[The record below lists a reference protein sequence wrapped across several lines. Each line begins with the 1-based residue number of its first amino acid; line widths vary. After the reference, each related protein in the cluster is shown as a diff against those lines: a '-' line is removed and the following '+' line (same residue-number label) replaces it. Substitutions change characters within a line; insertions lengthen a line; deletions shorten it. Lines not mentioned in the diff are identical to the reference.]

1 MHYNGCLSLL
11 STCRQIYAE
20 AKLLP
25 FSLNTLS
32 GYGADLRDTLHHAL
46 AAWQLNSISGL
57 RIHVNILDIGTV
69 DSVLVHLFVPYLELM
84 NSHQGVRRITV
95 VYASAYELPDH
106 ACTTF
111 RERMLEGLGLKLARQ
126 DTDIAVEIT
135 REQEYSRAEK
145 WKLRMARVWEPAGLR
160 IR

>member
-1 MHYNGCLSLL
+1 M
-11 STCRQIYAE
+11 
-20 AKLLP
+20 
-25 FSLNTLS
+25 
-32 GYGADLRDTLHHAL
+32 
-46 AAWQLNSISGL
+46 
-57 RIHVNILDIGTV
+57 
-69 DSVLVHLFVPYLELM
+69 LVHLFVPYLELM